1 VARES
6 GAGYALPAALSA
18 GTGALVSPAVADE
31 ERGGGV
37 VTVQGRKYAFRVGG
51 VVASFPTIPADTRRF
66 VVLAAQSLPGAAPL
80 LTPTG
85 FLIAASH
92 VDPAALQRVGDD
104 GRRRYYGTGVVAA
117 RPPDLTPVVSTRAAY
132 RAGLDRGG
140 ANGLLSFGFLGGVLA
155 GAVLALAAVAFA
167 VLAGAPIRARTLA
180 RLRTMGLSR
189 RQWHRMLFVELVP
202 PVSLAVL
209 AGAAVGALLPLL
221 FTPALRLSAFTG
233 GAAVRVRADPGLIAG
248 VLVFGILALALA
260 VAVDAAAGYR
270 SGLVRELRLEEEN

>member
-1 VARES
+1 V
-6 GAGYALPAALSA
+6 
-18 GTGALVSPAVADE
+18 VSPAVADDV
-31 ERGGGV
+31 RGGGV
-37 VTVQGRKYAFRVGG
+37 VTAQGRTYAFRPGG
-51 VVASFPTIPADTRRF
+51 VVASFPTIPAGTRRF
-66 VVLAAQSLPGAAPL
+66 VVLAGQSISGGGAAP

-85 FLIAASH
+85 FLIAASR
-92 VDPAALQRVGDD
+92 VDPAALQRVGED
-104 GRRRYYGTGVVAA
+104 GRSRYYGTGAVVG
-117 RPPDLTPVVSTRAAY
+117 RPPDVTPVVSTRAAF

-155 GAVLALAAVAFA
+155 GSTLALAAVVFA
-167 VLAGAPIRARTLA
+167 VLAGAPTRSRTLA

-189 RQWHRMLFVELVP
+189 RQWWRLLIVELVP

-209 AGAAVGALLPLL
+209 TGTVLGAVLPLL

-260 VAVDAAAGYR
+260 IAADAAAGYR
-270 SGLVRELRLEEEN
+270 SRLVRELRLEEEN

>member
-1 VARES
+1 
-6 GAGYALPAALSA
+6 
-18 GTGALVSPAVADE
+18 
-31 ERGGGV
+31 
-37 VTVQGRKYAFRVGG
+37 
-51 VVASFPTIPADTRRF
+51 
-66 VVLAAQSLPGAAPL
+66 
-80 LTPTG
+80 
-85 FLIAASH
+85 

-132 RAGLDRGG
+132 
-140 ANGLLSFGFLGGVLA
+140 GLLSFGFLGGVLA

-167 VLAGAPIRARTLA
+167 VVAGAPIRARTLA